1 MGGGHGQGLL
11 SVCQL
16 NLFLPFVQWGF
27 FACSCCRSVSLHN
40 RFSMPSFGFADKER
54 YNSIWSSIGIPVHL
68 CRASA
73 FRLCHFKKKTS
84 CLPMFVCIR
93 CVCAFHCTYV
103 HAYIYRHVRGG
114 RAIYHLPLH
123 EFPTSSS
130 WMAAGLQWSLGKQ
143 KLLTDANLYLC
154 VKNTN
159 KQSAKVWLEKK
170 KQSMWKWSILCVISW
185 RLEIHG

>member
-73 FRLCHFKKKTS
+73 FRLCHFKKKKKPAVCR
-84 CLPMFVCIR
+84 CLFALG
-93 CVCAFHCTYV
+93 VCALSIVHMYMHTYIDMCV
-103 HAYIYRHVRGG
+103 VDGQFTIYRYTNSR
-114 RAIYHLPLH
+114 LPV
-123 EFPTSSS
+123 
-130 WMAAGLQWSLGKQ
+130 LGWQ
-143 KLLTDANLYLC
+143 PVYSDPWVNR
-154 VKNTN
+154 N
-159 KQSAKVWLEKK
+159 S
-170 KQSMWKWSILCVISW
+170 
-185 RLEIHG
+185 